1 MVLPTRVGMVRQ
13 TQLLWAVPAG
23 SPHTRGDGPVYPHL
37 FDAKNPFSP
46 HAWGWSEITPAP
58 GRHPPVL
65 PTRVGMVRQTQ
76 LLRAVPAG
84 SPHTRGDGPLSVTTQ
99 RARRWFSPHAWGWS
113 ALPSSSVGRYRVLPT
128 RVGMVRSACDAS
140 GLIMRSPHTRGDG
153 PGAILID

>member
-65 PTRVGMVRQTQ
+65 PTRVGMVRIAH
-76 LLRAVPAG
+76 LLRLETPG
-84 SPHTRGDGPLSVTTQ
+84 SPHTRGDGPWLVHYFDN
-99 RARRWFSPHAWGWS
+99 RHMFSPHAWGWS
-113 ALPSSSVGRYRVLPT
+113 AIRRCHGACRRVLPT
-128 RVGMVRSACDAS
+128 RVGMVRTGWPVNRLEKREALDLA
-140 GLIMRSPHTRGDG
+140 LF
-153 PGAILID
+153 